1 MTESHVQIVTK
12 NSTFVVNKKKL
23 VDLSVRLHF
32 NVDEVVVD
40 LVKFVHSETGAIVS
54 IDGEERHRL
63 RKQLSAIKVRYQAAA
78 KKGGRQRDSFP
89 AESNKCQ
96 VVIRVSDINS
106 VTKLIEENKK
116 LTSEREDVRTEC
128 AELRA
133 ANALIRQELYNVEQK
148 AIRQNRKVTPKE
160 NYSERH
166 KRRVR
171 KTLAETAKTYKLD
184 TDDTPQAKPVDAGAV
199 ASVLDK
205 ENISL
210 RKYHQLA
217 QLTPNLP
224 RKHQVQTERKRLEKC
239 VLHTCV

>member
-78 KKGGRQRDSFP
+78 KKGGRQRDSFL
-89 AESNKCQ
+89 AESDKCQ

-116 LTSEREDVRTEC
+116 LTSEREDARTEC

-133 ANALIRQELYNVEQK
+133 ANTLIRQELYNVEQK

-171 KTLAETAKTYKLD
+171 KTLAETAKHINWTLMIHHKQSQWMLVQL
-184 TDDTPQAKPVDAGAV
+184 QAFWIRKT
-199 ASVLDK
+199 
-205 ENISL
+205 SL
-210 RKYHQLA
+210 SESTINLHSLHRICRGNTKYRQ
-217 QLTPNLP
+217 
-224 RKHQVQTERKRLEKC
+224 KGKG
-239 VLHTCV
+239 